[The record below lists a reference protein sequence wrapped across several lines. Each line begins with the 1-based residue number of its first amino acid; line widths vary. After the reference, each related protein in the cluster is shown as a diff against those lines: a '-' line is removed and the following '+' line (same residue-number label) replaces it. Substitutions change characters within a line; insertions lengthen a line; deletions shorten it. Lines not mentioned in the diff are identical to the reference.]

1 MRDLVAGLVAVVLLL
16 FALLVAA
23 TLHFHRRRRERAR
36 GAATTLGR
44 KLIAELPLGVDLVYF
59 AEDDDRFYHGDQQIE
74 KGAIRGVR
82 LLVNDRVVSH
92 IGDVGTAPPA
102 PATATAD
109 EQAFI
114 RDRWDVVID
123 TASASMTISCG
134 AIRERISQDLARR
147 IYDAVAASLGS
158 ARPI

>member
-1 MRDLVAGLVAVVLLL
+1 MRDLAAGLVAVALLL

-23 TLHFHRRRRERAR
+23 TLHYHRRRRERAR
-36 GAATTLGR
+36 GAATIRGR
-44 KLIAELPLGVDLVYF
+44 KLIAELPQGVDLVYF
-59 AEDDDRFYHGDQQIE
+59 AEDHDGFYYGDRQIE
-74 KGAIRGVR
+74 KDTVRGVR

-92 IGDVGTAPPA
+92 AGDVGTAPPA

-109 EQAFI
+109 EEAFI

-123 TASASMTISCG
+123 TTSASVTISCG

-147 IYDAVAASLGS
+147 IYDAVADVVGGTRL
-158 ARPI
+158 

>member
-1 MRDLVAGLVAVVLLL
+1 MRDLVAGLVAVALLL
-16 FALLVAA
+16 FAVLVAA

-36 GAATTLGR
+36 GAATASGR
-44 KLIAELPLGVDLVYF
+44 RLIAELPLGVDLVYF
-59 AEDDDRFYHGDQQIE
+59 AEDDCRFYHGDQQIE
-74 KGAIRGVR
+74 KDAIRGVR

-92 IGDVGTAPPA
+92 AGDVGSAPPA

-109 EQAFI
+109 EEAFI

-123 TASASMTISCG
+123 TSSASVTISCG

-147 IYDAVAASLGS
+147 IYDAVAAALRSPRL
-158 ARPI
+158 